1 MSAGGEA
8 GPAPTSGPAPGPARI
23 YVTDC
28 EGPLTK
34 NDNAQE
40 IAARFIPDG
49 AGFFAR
55 LSKYDD
61 FLVDVARKPGY
72 NAGDTLRLLPPFLE
86 AFYVSDEDVRAFSA
100 EGVLLVPGAAKAL
113 EQIHALLPTF
123 IISTSYTPYLQALC
137 GLIEFPFASVRCTE
151 LSLDA
156 WEMPEEEAAWL
167 RGWVPRVCERPLIE
181 YPDEGMTAAEGH
193 GAGSAGAAAGSGVAG
208 AAPWRSPDE
217 ALAWLS
223 AEDRETVRQ
232 LDRLFWE
239 EMPARPVSQA
249 LSESV
254 RPVGGGRKLAALEQI
269 AAAHGADGADVM
281 YVGDSITDTPPLA
294 AVREWGGVSLSF
306 NGNAYALAAAEFAA
320 ASPDA
325 AVAAELAKAFAG
337 GGRGAVEA
345 AVRRWP
351 KPAEGEPPTGKTR
364 VRVGLTAEE
373 PEALAEASAAMRRSV
388 RGERIASLG

>member
-1 MSAGGEA
+1 MSAGGA
-8 GPAPTSGPAPGPARI
+8 ARPARI

-72 NAGDTLRLLPPFLE
+72 NAGNTLRLIPPFFV
-86 AFYVSDEDVRAFSA
+86 AHHVSDEDVRRFSA
-100 EGVLLVPGAAKAL
+100 EGVLLVPGVAKAL
-113 EQIHALLPTF
+113 EQIRALLPTF
-123 IISTSYTPYLQALC
+123 IISTSYTPYLQALRD
-137 GLIEFPFASVRCTE
+137 LIGFPLDDVRCTE

-156 WEMPEEEAAWL
+156 WELPEAEASWL
-167 RGWVPRVCERPLIE
+167 RDWVPRVCGRPLIE
-181 YPDEGMTAAEGH
+181 YPDEAMTAADGH
-193 GAGSAGAAAGSGVAG
+193 GAGGAGASDPAADSGVPADSGDSG

-217 ALAWLS
+217 ALTWLS

-232 LDRLFWE
+232 LDRLFWQ
-239 EMPARPVSQA
+239 EMREHPVSRT
-249 LSESV
+249 LIETV
-254 RPVGGGRKLAALEQI
+254 RPIGGGMKLAALQEI
-269 AAAHGADGADVM
+269 AAAQGAAGADVM

-294 AVREWGGVSLSF
+294 AVRRWGGVSLSF
-306 NGNAYALAAAEFAA
+306 NGNGYALAAAEFAA

-337 GGRGAVEA
+337 GGRDGVEA

-351 KPAEGEPPTGKTR
+351 KPTKGEKPTGRART
-364 VRVGLTAEE
+364 RVGLTAEE
-373 PEALAEASAAMRRSV
+373 PEALAEASAAARRSV